1 MVVVNGSDTFPE
13 PTEFTA
19 VIVTLYSVNICNLDT
34 IRVYC
39 ITAGYISV
47 GTLYTEKCD
56 ESSSTQRDVVTGY

>member
-47 GTLYTEKCD
+47 GTLYVRNVMSPVLLREML
-56 ESSSTQRDVVTGY
+56 

>member
-1 MVVVNGSDTFPE
+1 MVIVNGSDTFPE

-39 ITAGYISV
+39 ITAGYTCV
-47 GTLYTEKCD
+47 ETLYVRNVMNPVLLTEML
-56 ESSSTQRDVVTGY
+56 